1 MRSNTLSKTL
11 DTSGY
16 AAQYD
21 ERVKRLLSEK
31 IVLAWIL
38 KGCAVEFQGLSIDRI
53 VQEHIEG
60 DAEVATVAVDQDDL
74 DRSESSEAS
83 RISGMNAEDVSIRE
97 GKIFYDVR
105 FSAVAPGEK
114 EPIRLIVNVEAQKEG
129 SSYPLVKRALYY
141 VSRLISS
148 QKHTVFGGSHYEK
161 LRKVYSI
168 WILANAPEKSA
179 NTITQ
184 YRIAEE
190 HVVGR
195 VSEKKSDYDLLT
207 VVILR
212 LGSHE
217 NADGGTALRFL
228 DVLLSPKLSPLEK
241 KTILMKDFDVPM
253 TTSMEEEVTEM
264 CNVSEGIREEAREE
278 ALKEGQEI
286 GEKIGE
292 KRATLETRIEDA
304 LNLMTT
310 LKMSAEEV
318 LIAMRV
324 PAKSRAS
331 LLKLINERLASE

>member
-38 KGCAVEFQGLSIDRI
+38 KGCAVEFQGLSVDRI

-168 WILANAPEKSA
+168 WILTNAPEKSA

-184 YRIAEE
+184 YRIAED
-190 HVVGR
+190 HVVGS

-207 VVILR
+207 IVMLR
-212 LGSHE
+212 LGAPDK
-217 NADGGTALRFL
+217 ADSGSILRFL
-228 DVLLSPKLSPLEK
+228 DVLLSSELNVLEK
-241 KTILMKDFDVPM
+241 KAILTRDFDVAM
-253 TTSMEEEVTEM
+253 TTSMEQEASEM
-264 CNVSEGIREEAREE
+264 CNVAEGIREEAEKKGRKEG
-278 ALKEGQEI
+278 LKEG
-286 GEKIGE
+286 
-292 KRATLETRIEDA
+292 RVDVA
-304 LNLMTT
+304 LNLMST

-318 LIAMRV
+318 LTAMRV
-324 PAKSRAS
+324 PAKSRAA
-331 LLKLINERLASE
+331 LLKLINERLAAG